1 MTEAEGQCAIRAR
14 VAECMAANERGDSG
28 AVIALLTDPA
38 VSLRARD
45 ANLLVKA

>member
-1 MTEAEGQCAIRAR
+1 MAVTEH
-14 VAECMAANERGDSG
+14 GDSG
-28 AVIALLTDPA
+28 AVIALLTPA

>member
-28 AVIALLTDPA
+28 AVIALLIPA